1 MRITSFSGDH
11 HLFDLR
17 RYRNIRI
24 LTPAE
29 LSARSESIHTRRP
42 TRLRV
47 LAGRLS
53 TTIHITVDAPGNSAG
68 LVLTGVEE
76 VADITQARSQIEG
89 LRTEAMIGNK
99 GCDAEQLKKF
109 CRMSTRHDT

>member
-1 MRITSFSGDH
+1 MYGVGVRGTP
-11 HLFDLR
+11 LLDLR

-24 LTPAE
+24 LTPPE
-29 LSARSESIHTRRP
+29 FFRSFREHSYKTAICIW
-42 TRLRV
+42 V
-47 LAGRLS
+47 LAGGLS
-53 TTIHITVDAPGNSAG
+53 TTIHITVDAPGNSAR
-68 LVLTGVEE
+68 LVLTGVGR

-109 CRMSTRHDT
+109 FRMATRYDT